1 MTIRMPLTLNRFS
14 LVFASILAIPIYYTW
29 MYYYSSAKGQLRG
42 ENTVFNNTARS
53 NQHESVVEPGLM
65 QIVNMDEFGHSK
77 LQSRTRLNVRVDP
90 RILSKHKTQQILR
103 DSIDLF
109 HSKNFI
115 KPPNEVC
122 EKRPPSAIVI
132 GVQKSGTRELMDFM
146 HLHPHI
152 QIYQKNAYEMKYF
165 SRLYNKDMGWFKKQ
179 MPCSFSNQITVMK
192 NSGYFHMDTIDV
204 PDRIR
209 RFNASIKL
217 ILIVREP
224 IARSYSAYTFFKAI
238 GRGYKE
244 SFGDTVI
251 NAIKNKKK
259 KLPKLLK
266 MSFYDES
273 IKRWLQVFNLSQ
285 ILIIDHSEFKQ
296 DPVSVLVKVE
306 ELLGLGNYITTDMFT
321 YNAVTGFQCIRSNLT
336 TTGMSCYA
344 SNRGRP
350 QDPISREIKSNLTGY
365 FKPANERFFVII
377 GRPFNW

>member
-29 MYYYSSAKGQLRG
+29 MYYYSSAKGQLRR
-42 ENTVFNNTARS
+42 ENTVFNNTARP
-53 NQHESVVEPGLM
+53 NQYESVVEPGLM
-65 QIVNMDEFGHSK
+65 QIVNMDEYGHSK
-77 LQSRTRLNVRVDP
+77 LQSRARLNVRVDP
-90 RILSKHKTQQILR
+90 RILSTEKTQQILW
-103 DSIDLF
+103 DSIELF
-109 HSKNFI
+109 HSNKFI

-132 GVQKSGTRELMDFM
+132 GVQKSGTRELIDFM

-152 QIYQKNAYEMKYF
+152 QIYRKKEHYEMNYF
-165 SRLYNKDMGWFKKQ
+165 SRRYNKSMGWFKKQ

-192 NSGYFHMDTIDV
+192 NSGYFHMDTVDV
-204 PDRIR
+204 PERIR
-209 RFNASIKL
+209 KFNASIKL

-224 IARSYSAYTFFKAI
+224 IARSYSAYTFFKER
-238 GRGYKE
+238 RGYKE
-244 SFGDTVI
+244 SFGEIVI
-251 NAIKNKKK
+251 NAIKNKKQE
-259 KLPKLLK
+259 LPKLLK
-266 MSFYDES
+266 MSIYDES
-273 IKRWLQVFNLSQ
+273 MKRWLQVFNLSQ

-306 ELLGLGNYITTDMFT
+306 EFLGLGHYITTDMFT
-321 YNAVTGFQCIRSNLT
+321 YNAVTGFQCIWSNLT

-365 FKPANERFFVII
+365 FKPANKRFFGII